1 MGIYVGRSPSH
12 ASNFGLILN
21 PRTGHVSP
29 QYHVVYYN
37 DFTTVPYL
45 RTAGVPLHWAEL
57 VKASSHL
64 EVNTE
69 RQVGT
74 WQSLP
79 ELEIDPGDFS
89 SNTSQASNSTLHQD
103 GEGEVLS
110 EAVSTNVES
119 PHDATRVKRVTF
131 SDERDDEIQSK
142 SPVESNS
149 RPNKW

>member
-1 MGIYVGRSPSH
+1 MDIYVGRSPSH
-12 ASNFGLILN
+12 ASNVGLILN

-29 QYHVVYYN
+29 QSHVVYDD

-45 RTAGVPLHWAEL
+45 RTAAVPLHWAEL

-64 EVNTE
+64 EVHTE

-89 SNTSQASNSTLHQD
+89 SDSSQAPNSTLHQD
-103 GEGEVLS
+103 GEGEVHS

-131 SDERDDEIQSK
+131 SDERDDEIQSE

-149 RPNKW
+149 RPNEW